1 MSQIDTTSVLNRM
14 LDPLCR
20 CLDAESAKRVLELGV
35 DPMVQARVEALAE
48 RANEGFLTAKERA
61 EYEAYINA
69 DDLIATF
76 TMKVKRYLGS
86 NGSS

>member
-1 MSQIDTTSVLNRM
+1 M

-35 DPMVQARVEALAE
+35 DPVVQARVEALAE
-48 RANEGFLTAKERA
+48 RANEGLLTPEERA

-69 DDLIATF
+69 DDLIATLK
-76 TMKVKRYLGS
+76 MKVERDFGTNRIRRTDTS
-86 NGSS
+86 